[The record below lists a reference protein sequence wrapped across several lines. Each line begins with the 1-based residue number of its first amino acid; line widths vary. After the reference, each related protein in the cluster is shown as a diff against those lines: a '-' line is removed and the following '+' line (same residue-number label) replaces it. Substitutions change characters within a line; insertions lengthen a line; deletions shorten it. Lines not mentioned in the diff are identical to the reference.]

1 MDYLSI
7 QNNCLCGN
15 ITDEEARVLMEKTMK
30 LAQIE
35 KNYQKQIKQLPD
47 GRWWIRLEGK
57 VIKKKSIESVYEE
70 IYKTQNQKVEL
81 ELVSVAEKWLKVRQA
96 TRAAGTWS
104 KDFRFIKNYLK
115 GSPLEHM
122 KIDKI
127 VYSNTVEWAKW
138 CLKKNP
144 KMKEKYFK
152 NIKGELSRLFEFSL
166 KEGIVSMNPAKD
178 LSLHTDNFVPP
189 TKHEDSDL
197 IFSDEE
203 KENVKKLIFDEAE
216 KTGDTVCLGL
226 VLLFNTGIRDGE
238 LNELRWKDIE
248 NDSYL
253 HIQRELV
260 EDHDPETNKLCGYK
274 VVDHCKSKAGN
285 RRIPLNLEALKVL
298 ELQKQLSIENGYLVG
313 KDDLIFR
320 RDRKEKGLQCNTR
333 CYEPRIKRFCRL
345 ANMDVLKSQHDIRRT
360 FCTNMY
366 YSGVPLKNLQKLMGH
381 SSLKQTMDY
390 IKFKEDDKDELLEY
404 LNMI

>member
-1 MDYLSI
+1 MKKFEDV
-7 QNNCLCGN
+7 QNQFENG
-15 ITDEEARVLMEKTMK
+15 IISFEDFKVSMEKIMT
-30 LAQIE
+30 LRQLE
-35 KNYQKQIKQLPD
+35 KEYREKIKQLPD
-47 GRWWIRLEGK
+47 GRWWIRLQGK
-57 VIKKKSIESVYEE
+57 VIKKTTIESVYEE
-70 IYKTQNQKVEL
+70 IYKIQDKQTAL
-81 ELVSVAEKWLKVRQA
+81 ELVNVAEKWLKVRQV
-96 TRAAGTWS
+96 TQAAGTWI
-104 KDFRFIKNYLK
+104 KDFRFINNYLK

-127 VYSNTVEWAKW
+127 VYSDTVDWGKW

-152 NIKGELSRLFEFSL
+152 NTKGELSRLFEFAL
-166 KEGIVSMNPAKD
+166 KEGMIFANPAKD

-189 TKHEDSDL
+189 TKHKDSDL

-203 KENVKKLIFDEAE
+203 KENVKKLIFNEAE
-216 KTGDTVCLGL
+216 KTKDTVCLGL
-226 VLLFNTGIRDGE
+226 ILLFNTGIRDGE

-248 NDSYL
+248 KESL

-260 EDHDPETNKLCGYK
+260 ENYDPETKKFCGYK
-274 VVDHCKSKAGN
+274 IVDHCKSQAGN
-285 RRIPLNLEALKVL
+285 RKIPLNSEVQKALKIQK
-298 ELQKQLSIENGYLVG
+298 ELSVKNGYSVG

-320 RDRKEKGLQCNTR
+320 RDRKEKGLQCNNR
-333 CYEPRIKRFCRL
+333 CYESRIKRFCRL

-360 FCTNMY
+360 FCTNLY

-390 IKFKEDDKDELLEY
+390 IKFKEDDKEELLEY
-404 LNMI
+404 LNTI

>member
-7 QNNCLCGN
+7 QHDCLCGN

-35 KNYQKQIKQLPD
+35 KNYKKQIKQLPD

-57 VIKKKSIESVYEE
+57 VIKKKTIESVYEE

-81 ELVSVAEKWLKVRQA
+81 ELISVAERWLKVRQV
-96 TRAAGTWS
+96 TQAAGTWI
-104 KDFRFIKNYLK
+104 KDFRFINNYLK

-127 VYSNTVEWAKW
+127 VYSDTVDWGKW

-152 NIKGELSRLFEFSL
+152 NTKGELSRLFEFAL
-166 KEGIVSMNPAKD
+166 KEGMIFANPAKD

-203 KENVKKLIFDEAE
+203 KENIKKLIFNETE
-216 KTGDTVCLGL
+216 KTKDTVCLGL
-226 VLLFNTGIRDGE
+226 ILLFNTGIRDGE

-248 NDSYL
+248 KESL

-260 EDHDPETNKLCGYK
+260 ENYDPETNKFCGYK
-274 VVDHCKSKAGN
+274 IVDHCKSQAGN
-285 RRIPLNLEALKVL
+285 RKIPLNSEVQKALKIQK
-298 ELQKQLSIENGYLVG
+298 ELSVKNGYSVE

-333 CYEPRIKRFCRL
+333 CYESRIKRFCRL

-360 FCTNMY
+360 FCTNLY
-366 YSGVPLKNLQKLMGH
+366 YSGIPLKNLQKLMGH

-404 LNMI
+404 LNTI